1 MELARLYE
9 QLSMGVLRNIA
20 MANEGTGVISV
31 NYRPTV
37 CMYINEALNRIHTKF
52 LLRENDLILQMY
64 ADVTNYHLVK
74 RFAVHAGN
82 TVPPENQEDR
92 RYILDLPEEPF
103 AEDVAII
110 MQVFTMDGVPV
121 PLNDEFSP
129 ASVFTPQQQILQIP
143 MPVNDRT
150 VSVSYQ
156 ALHPEIVHTDP
167 DAFIFLPNHLLDAL
181 KAFVGYRAFSD
192 LNQKDSRERAIEL
205 LAMYEGI
212 CDEILLKNLASQSP
226 GNSHTPFFQRGF
238 V

>member
-1 MELARLYE
+1 
-9 QLSMGVLRNIA
+9 

-37 CMYINEALNRIHTKF
+37 CMYINEGLNRIHSKF

-74 RFAVHAGN
+74 RFAVYAGEN
-82 TVPPENQEDR
+82 VPPENREER
-92 RYILDLPEEPF
+92 RYILDLPEEQF
-103 AEDVAII
+103 KEDVAVI
-110 MQVFTMDGVPV
+110 MQVFTQDGVQLPI
-121 PLNDEFSP
+121 NDEFST

-143 MPVNDRT
+143 MPVNDRV

-156 ALHPEIVHTDP
+156 ALHPVIEHTDE
-167 DAFIFLPNHLLDAL
+167 DAFIFLPAHLLDAL
-181 KAFVGYRAFSD
+181 KAFVGFRAFSD
-192 LNQKDSRERAIEL
+192 LNQKDSRERAAEL

-212 CDEILLKNLASQSP
+212 CDEVLLQNLTSQSP